1 MQIKRH
7 CQISQYLCKSGL
19 SCQPYAN
26 RVGPASGLAGSGPV
40 DLHRILRILT
50 QVKEAPLRGLLRFF
64 VIFSFLAV
72 TVRPIFLKKTASVI
86 FLRRLDYINLVQV
99 SVHAGTV
106 VIVPSWPLE
115 AGAIVMTLDITNNM
129 QVSVTTH
136 RVCTGGHPVQ
146 ALALTFEFK
155 GTFNLSLS
163 LEAY

>member
-1 MQIKRH
+1 M
-7 CQISQYLCKSGL
+7 
-19 SCQPYAN
+19 
-26 RVGPASGLAGSGPV
+26 
-40 DLHRILRILT
+40 T

-72 TVRPIFLKKTASVI
+72 TVRPIFLKKNSQRDIFKAS
-86 FLRRLDYINLVQV
+86 DYINLVQV

-129 QVSVTTH
+129 QVSVTTY

-146 ALALTFEFK
+146 ALALLLNSKELST
-155 GTFNLSLS
+155 SLS
-163 LEAY
+163 LETY